1 MKWLFHASDPMGGAA
16 GEAFANTLKSPGM
29 LPEHVLAREAI
40 QNSVDAGNGAKVEV
54 RFRST
59 TVKNAKKTAFVQA
72 ADLARIAERLKEL
85 TLSGPNC
92 LSTLDKPQKELCLLY
107 VEDYNAVGLSGDPHD
122 KDSNFYRLLLSLG
135 DRSKSRTANGN
146 TGGSYG
152 FGKSVYSSSS
162 AIQTIFAYTR
172 FKDAKNV
179 EHTRIFGCGYFVSH
193 DFKKS
198 PYSGRAWLGMPE
210 KTDAK
215 GRVVV
220 DPIEGKPADDLAA
233 KLGFTIRKAGEFGTS
248 ILIVDAA
255 VDIKAIERGVEDWW
269 WPRLVEHKLDVK
281 IIDAD
286 GTEHIPRPKKN
297 VGLRPFIEAYDI
309 ALGRGV
315 LLKQGQQK
323 LAPFNKEQGLEMGRC
338 GFVVAPI
345 DPSGNSIV
353 SPERANSVA
362 LIRGPLMVVAYHP
375 VSQANPAIVGAYVAP
390 DEDVVEQL
398 LRKSEPPA
406 HDRWDPDSTNLRDV
420 DDKGRGIVQ
429 SILSR
434 IKLNLRKFQNE
445 AAPATPV
452 KQRRMT
458 QLERALGA
466 YFKPS
471 GGPGGGPAPEAAPS
485 PLHLEFSKPAYA
497 EAADGGMLR
506 LKSTFTVRL
515 DDTSED
521 DEVPL
526 RLQINCPVLEDN
538 NEEGDNL
545 KLSIVVEGV
554 EAVSDEADPWTY
566 RFTLGKNVKAKFKV
580 ESEPYDPA
588 WTVRLRPDIDRM
600 EAQ

>member
-1 MKWLFHASDPMGGAA
+1 MKWLFHSSDPMGGAA

-54 RFRST
+54 RFRASF
-59 TVKNAKKTAFVQA
+59 VKGAQKTAFVQA
-72 ADLARIAERLKEL
+72 ADLGRIAERSKEL
-85 TLSGPNC
+85 MLSGPNC
-92 LSTLDKPQKELCLLY
+92 LSSLDKPQKELCLLY

-135 DRSKSRTANGN
+135 DRSKSRTAQGS

-172 FKDAKNV
+172 FREGTAERV
-179 EHTRIFGCGYFVSH
+179 RIFGCGYFVSH
-193 DFKKS
+193 DFKKQ

-210 KTDAK
+210 KKDDK

-220 DPIEGKPADDLAA
+220 DPIEGAKADELAT
-233 KLGFTIRKAGEFGTS
+233 KLGFTLRRAGELGTS

-255 VDIKAIERGVEDWW
+255 VDIKAIERGIEDWW
-269 WPRLVEHKLDVK
+269 WPRLIDNKLDVV
-281 IIDAD
+281 IQDSD
-286 GTEHIPRPKKN
+286 GAEHYPKPKKN
-297 VGLRPFIEAYDI
+297 PAIKPFIEAYDV
-309 ALGRGV
+309 AVGRAVAKNGV
-315 LLKQGQQK
+315 HK
-323 LAPFNKEQGLEMGRC
+323 LAPFNKEGGWEMGRC
-338 GFVVAPI
+338 GFCVAPL
-345 DPSGNSIV
+345 DPSGNPTV
-353 SPERANSVA
+353 PPERINSVA
-362 LIRGPLMVVAYHP
+362 LIRGPLMVVAYHQ
-375 VSQANPAIVGAYVAP
+375 VSQSNPAIVGAYVAP
-390 DEDVVEQL
+390 DEDAVEQL

-406 HDRWDPDSTNLRDV
+406 HDRWDPDSTNLRDE
-420 DDKGRGIVQ
+420 DQKGRGIVQ
-429 SILSR
+429 SILNR
-434 IKLNLRKFQNE
+434 IKQNLRKFQTE

-458 QLERALGA
+458 QLERALGT

-471 GGPGGGPAPEAAPS
+471 GSPGNPPPPESGPS
-485 PLHLEFSKPAYA
+485 PLHLEFSKAPYA

-515 DDTSED
+515 DDTSEED
-521 DEVPL
+521 SVPL
-526 RLQINCPVLEDN
+526 RLQMNCPVLEDN

-545 KLSIVVEGV
+545 PLTINVEGV
-554 EAVSDEADPWTY
+554 EAVADETNPWTY
-566 RFTLGKNVKAKFKV
+566 RFTLPKNGKAKFKV
-580 ESEPYDPA
+580 ESAPYDPA